1 MGQDLTAIF
10 RNAIDS
16 TMLSNLPNHLDLEMT
31 ALKTSFEEARLND
44 VKETS
49 EGWSWR
55 WDSSFDPP
63 FQQWLAVGKVSLS
76 GPGSLSLDIGVK
88 AVTLGCWIRWR
99 EFIKDRT
106 VQRAMRKIFFHLATC
121 FNSELAIYVPDS
133 SSKLGEMAASMASE
147 ASSIEEILEFLAQTR
162 KAAVSIDNICE
173 EVRSSVQGKTHKTVE
188 CDGYYIDRF
197 EDFKINLNNA
207 PSNAVDI

>member
-16 TMLSNLPNHLDLEMT
+16 TMLSNLPHRLDLEMT
-31 ALKTSFEEARLND
+31 ALKTSLAEARLD
-44 VKETS
+44 DIKES
-49 EGWSWR
+49 PERWSWR
-55 WDSSFDPP
+55 WDPSFDPP

-76 GPGSLSLDIGVK
+76 GPGSLSLDIGLK
-88 AVTLGCWIRWR
+88 AVTLRCWIRWR
-99 EFIKDRT
+99 EFIQDRT
-106 VQRAMRKIFFHLATC
+106 VQQAMRKIIFQLVTC

-133 SSKLGEMAASMASE
+133 SSKLGEMASSMACE
-147 ASSIEEILEFLAQTR
+147 ASSIEEILEFLAQLR

-173 EVRSSVQGKTHKTVE
+173 EVTRSVQAETHKTVE

-197 EDFKINLNNA
+197 ADFNNSKQFPA
-207 PSNAVDI
+207 